1 LYQRVTGTP
10 VAGFP
15 AITIFPVIGEN
26 TTYLA
31 IEDSAQATRK
41 KRGKNNAISRALRH
55 ERASERLAAGVREIE
70 SMLRA

>member
-41 KRGKNNAISRALRH
+41 KKGKKSATSRLRCH
-55 ERASERLAAGVREIE
+55 PWAFERVAAGVRENE
-70 SMLRA
+70 NMS